1 MYYRERLE
9 EQEARKKK
17 TNSAHDLKAVSV
29 LNLMRGIRFG
39 SPFSIIL
46 GLFSLFTSRKMR
58 NT

>member
-17 TNSAHDLKAVSV
+17 TNSAHDLKAVSA

-46 GLFSLFTSRKMR
+46 GLFSLLPQEK
-58 NT
+58 